1 MGEMYMEK
9 LDSPWTLTV
18 IENAGEIPAKEVKDD
33 VVVSTKPLLTD
44 IKAQLMLIPRTLSYT
59 VGWRALV
66 WQNKES
72 GAFRDLTEEE
82 YNAYISGGIVTD
94 TRRSNKNVKEDED
107 TNGDSGSNTL

>member
-9 LDSPWTLTV
+9 LDSPWTLKV
-18 IENAGEIPAKEVKDD
+18 VENAGEIPAKEVKDD
-33 VVVSTKPLLTD
+33 VVVATKTLLTD
-44 IKAQLMLIPRTLSYT
+44 IKAQLMVVPRTLSYT

-72 GAFRDLTEEE
+72 GAFLDLTEEE
-82 YNAYISGGIVTD
+82 YDAYISGGIVTF
-94 TRRSNKNVKEDED
+94 TRGSDKDVKKDEG